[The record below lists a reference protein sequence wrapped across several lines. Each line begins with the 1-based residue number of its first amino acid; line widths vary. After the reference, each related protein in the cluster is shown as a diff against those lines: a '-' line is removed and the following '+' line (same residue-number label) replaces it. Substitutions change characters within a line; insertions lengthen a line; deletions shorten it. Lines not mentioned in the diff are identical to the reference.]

1 VKRRE
6 VDTPCVSKRDFPLMT
21 TNRQRS
27 WRLRASEWP
36 SAVQLRSLRSNGA
49 KTDMHTQTA
58 VYHHGDE
65 QSASRMV
72 GLRATSLH
80 PVACIACGESFPGPN
95 FNPPQNLFLAH

>member
-1 VKRRE
+1 MVE
-6 VDTPCVSKRDFPLMT
+6 
-21 TNRQRS
+21 
-27 WRLRASEWP
+27 
-36 SAVQLRSLRSNGA
+36 
-49 KTDMHTQTA
+49 TQTA

-95 FNPPQNLFLAH
+95 FNPPQSLFLAH

>member
-1 VKRRE
+1 MPQRE
-6 VDTPCVSKRDFPLMT
+6 IALMT

-36 SAVQLRSLRSNGA
+36 SAVQLRSLRSDGV
-49 KTDMHTQTA
+49 KTKVQTQTA
-58 VYHHGDE
+58 VYHHGEE